1 MSKNVLLKIKVTNLD
16 SNQEYIHSNV
26 PLDHVEMIKMNPHL
40 KVEVLGRRRQGGR
53 RRDSGGQGNV
63 EGS

>member
-26 PLDHVEMIKMNPHL
+26 PLDHVEMIKMNPNL
-40 KVEVLGRRRQGGR
+40 KVEVLGRRRMGGR
-53 RRDSGGQGNV
+53 LRDSGGQDEKRNG
-63 EGS
+63 

>member
-26 PLDHVEMIKMNPHL
+26 PLDHVEMIKMNPNL
-40 KVEVLGRRRQGGR
+40 KVEVLGRRRMGGR

>member
-16 SNQEYIHSNV
+16 SNQEYVHSNV
-26 PLDHVEMIKMNPHL
+26 PLDHVEMIKMNPNL
-40 KVEVLGRRRQGGR
+40 KVEVLGRRRMGGR
-53 RRDSGGQGNV
+53 RRDNGGQDNV